1 MPSLRGWLIHTVTRA
16 PRSDTAL
23 GVKGDPVFRPQS
35 TFKARVEKTSR
46 LVRTTSGREVV
57 ASHVLATDTPVSVT
71 DRFWLP
77 SIAGEPADDP
87 ADPQV
92 ARTPLSVEVA
102 TDKTGRASLFRVY
115 FA

>member
-1 MPSLRGWLIHTVTRA
+1 MPNLRGWLIHEVTRSR
-16 PRSDTAL
+16 RSEVTIGA
-23 GVKGDPVFRPQS
+23 KGDPVFGPQS

-46 LVRTTSGREVV
+46 LVRTTNGREVV
-57 ASHVLATDTPVSVT
+57 ASHVLATQTPVDVS

-87 ADPQV
+87 LDAQR

-102 TDKTGRASLFRVY
+102 TDKVGRACLFRVY